1 MKEKEKTEIKSSP
14 VATVSAEKRRDRI
27 IAAGVTIIV
36 ALLIF
41 IFLYFGEIGFDRRQL
56 AEASIPEFAQ
66 EDDELFLDPE
76 LLDPGEEE
84 SHQETEAA
92 APAQGMPEVVPE
104 PEQIRP
110 VVKAQKSEKPTPPK
124 EKLVTQNKPSP
135 VKSEAPKAATD
146 TEVKKA
152 QSKTAGAFSPDNGQ
166 TSGRNNSDGSSGT
179 STGISGNSNGWKFLG
194 CPAPDVKLRNRTV
207 ITVSV
212 TVNSRGEVTSAH
224 ASGGTA
230 QLRAACEAAARKARW
245 KPLDAQNARTAKGT
259 ITFTITPR

>member
-1 MKEKEKTEIKSSP
+1 MKHKETPDKSPLRPDLSGDSRH
-14 VATVSAEKRRDRI
+14 TDRL
-27 IAAGVTIIV
+27 IAAGVTLIA
-36 ALLIF
+36 ALLCF
-41 IFLYFGEIGFDRRQL
+41 IFLYMGSIGFDRRQL

-66 EDDELFLDPE
+66 EEEDLFLDPE

-84 SHQETEAA
+84 SQLKTEPA
-92 APAQGMPEVVPE
+92 APAQGMPEVVAE
-104 PEQIRP
+104 PVNTRP
-110 VVKAQKSEKPTPPK
+110 VVKAEKSDKPTPPK

-135 VKSEAPKAATD
+135 VKSEPPRATD

-166 TSGRNNSDGSSGT
+166 TTGRNNSDGSTGT
-179 STGISGNSNGWKFLG
+179 STGISGHSDGWKFLG
-194 CPAPDVKLRNRTV
+194 CPSPDVKLRNRTV

-212 TVNSRGEVTSAH
+212 TVNSHGEVTSAH

-230 QLRAACEAAARKARW
+230 ALRSACEAAARKARW
-245 KPLDAQNARTAKGT
+245 KPLDSTKARTAKGT